1 MVHNAQVSTQQNTS
15 ERDRQTETE
24 RETLREIVNQ
34 DYSVNFLKRIG
45 VLSGKCF
52 CNKIC
57 SLQLQVLLKVLSEE
71 QFSSALWLCLFI
83 WH

>member
-1 MVHNAQVSTQQNTS
+1 MVYTAQVSTQQNTS

-24 RETLREIVNQ
+24 RETERHTERDTERERVNQ

-45 VLSGKCF
+45 MLSGKCF

-57 SLQLQVLLKVLSEE
+57 SL
-71 QFSSALWLCLFI
+71 
-83 WH
+83 

>member
-1 MVHNAQVSTQQNTS
+1 MVHTAQVSTQQNTS

-24 RETLREIVNQ
+24 RETERHRERDTERERERVNQ

-45 VLSGKCF
+45 MLSGKCF

-57 SLQLQVLLKVLSEE
+57 SL
-71 QFSSALWLCLFI
+71 
-83 WH
+83 